1 MQKLMGLRDKNQ
13 GLARTPVI
21 VCLLFITNYVC
32 VFDYFGIETLAC
44 WLVALCVLFGSLLPT
59 ACFAFHSPE
68 LRPLFVLFCSDVRD
82 IAR

>member
-1 MQKLMGLRDKNQ
+1 MGQ
-13 GLARTPVI
+13 GRVRTRVI
-21 VCLLFITNYVC
+21 VCLLLIMFVRLIILALN
-32 VFDYFGIETLAC
+32 ETPVC